1 LVFCKNC
8 GSEISSD
15 SVYCNI
21 CGAKQ
26 ELVTVP
32 VAAPPTIPTPEAR
45 KRRFPIGRV
54 ALAIVLI
61 AVIVVF
67 MTVKWVPIVHSYMS
81 TEEFP
86 YSYSYKV
93 PQMNEKEM
101 SRELFSES
109 NIKLPTFSFYRTDWS
124 QDFRNIR
131 LEVGWSVV
139 VEITGLSQWCHV
151 GIYQDFGSKNGI
163 FSTSSSGHGT
173 FIVPEAGYYY
183 LSVSNFDPDASHTVS
198 SVKLTAHWIEV
209 TKTEIEITK
218 TATATFQVTRYNVTY
233 ISPLELLVP
242 QLYGK

>member
-1 LVFCKNC
+1 MVFCKNC

-45 KRRFPIGRV
+45 KRRFPVGRV
-54 ALAIVLI
+54 GLAVVLI
-61 AVIVVF
+61 AVVVVF
-67 MTVKWVPIVHSYMS
+67 MTVKWVPVVHSYVS

-101 SRELFSES
+101 SQEVFSQS
-109 NIKLPTFSFYRTDWS
+109 NIKLGTFSYYRQDWFS
-124 QDFRNIR
+124 DFRNIR

-139 VEITGLSQWCHV
+139 VEIGGLPQWCSV
-151 GIYQDFGSKNGI
+151 GIYQDWGSKNGI
-163 FSTSSSGHGT
+163 FSTFSSGRGT
-173 FIVPEAGYYY
+173 FIVPETGYYY
-183 LSVSNFDPDASHTVS
+183 ISVMNLDEVSHTVS
-198 SVKLTAHWIEV
+198 SIKLTAHWIEV
-209 TKTEIEITK
+209 TKTEIEISK

-233 ISPLELLVP
+233 VSPLELLVP